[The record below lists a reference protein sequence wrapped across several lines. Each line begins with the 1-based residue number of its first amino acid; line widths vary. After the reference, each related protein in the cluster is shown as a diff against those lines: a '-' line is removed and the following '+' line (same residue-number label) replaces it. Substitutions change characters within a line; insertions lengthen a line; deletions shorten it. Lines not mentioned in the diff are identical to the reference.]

1 MRRQPLFHEPLF
13 EGARATLH
21 ELERRGHLL
30 AVATGKSDR
39 GLASV
44 LEHHALEH
52 LFVSLQTADRHP
64 SKPHPAMLEAAMRET
79 GSAPHETLMVGD
91 TSYDMQ
97 MARAARRAPDRRRLG
112 LPSGGRAGAGGRR
125 GDRRALRAA
134 ARAGGGAGVKRFYQD
149 VGVDATGGGHRILL
163 DGRPVRTPARQL
175 LVMPNAALAEAVAG
189 EWRAQGETIERAGMG
204 LTRLVSTALDRMPAL
219 RGAAIDEALGYALTD
234 LLCYRAAEPVELAAR
249 QGAAWQPWLDWL
261 AEAHGARLV
270 VTTAMLPVSQPEEAV
285 ARLRAAI
292 EQLDDWRL
300 VGLHGATTALGSLV
314 LGLALLE
321 GEIDAE
327 QALAASLLDELFEI
341 ERWGRERRGE
351 RRQQVLRRDVAGAA
365 QFLQELDQPRSS

>member
-1 MRRQPLFHEPLF
+1 
-13 EGARATLH
+13 
-21 ELERRGHLL
+21 
-30 AVATGKSDR
+30 
-39 GLASV
+39 
-44 LEHHALEH
+44 
-52 LFVSLQTADRHP
+52 
-64 SKPHPAMLEAAMRET
+64 
-79 GSAPHETLMVGD
+79 
-91 TSYDMQ
+91 
-97 MARAARRAPDRRRLG
+97 
-112 LPSGGRAGAGGRR
+112 
-125 GDRRALRAA
+125 
-134 ARAGGGAGVKRFYQD
+134 VKRFYKD
-149 VGVDATGGGHRILL
+149 VSVDAAAGGHRILL
-163 DGRPVRTPARQL
+163 DGRPVHSPARQL
-175 LVMPNAALAEAVAG
+175 LVVPSAALAEAVAA
-189 EWRAQGETIERAGMG
+189 EWRAQGSTIERAGMG

-219 RGAAIDEALGYALTD
+219 RDAVIDEALGYALTD

-249 QGAAWQPWLDWL
+249 QERAWQPWLDWL

-341 ERWGRERRGE
+341 ERWGRERDAE
-351 RRQQVLRRDVAGAA
+351 RRQQVLRRDVAAA
-365 QFLQELDQPRSS
+365 ARFLACLCPPATAARPRPDSDG